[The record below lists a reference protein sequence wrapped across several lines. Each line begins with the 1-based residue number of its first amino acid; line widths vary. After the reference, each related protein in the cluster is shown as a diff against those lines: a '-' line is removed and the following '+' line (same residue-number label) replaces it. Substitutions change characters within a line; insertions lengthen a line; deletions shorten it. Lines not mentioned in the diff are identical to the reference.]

1 MEPRIQYAKTSDG
14 VSIAF
19 WTLGEGVVPLVHM
32 PVLGYSHVQLE
43 WQVPEWRLWYE
54 RLAEKRKL
62 IRYDGRGSGLSERR
76 VTDFSLDAQVLDLE
90 AVVDRLGLE
99 GFALMGAF
107 TTGPAAIAYAV
118 RHPERVSHLAL
129 WCSFAR
135 GSDYVRSSPEIQ
147 ALRALRD
154 QDWHMYT
161 EILSHVGFGW
171 SSGEEARRFAAFLRE
186 CITPEAFRAAITA
199 VDQVDV
205 TALLPEVKVP
215 TLVLHRRQVPYPVVD
230 LARDLA
236 ARIPD
241 ARLVVLEGTTVAPWP
256 DMEAVL
262 AAIDDFLGEGEP
274 SAAAPQ
280 PQAPALGT
288 FRTVLFTDIVGH
300 TEMMSRLGDERGR
313 AVLREHE
320 RITREVLKAHDGAE
334 VKTMGDGFLASFGS
348 VTKAVEC
355 AIALQRAFAERNAGG
370 SARSEALEGSPER
383 SEGRAEAPEPIR
395 IRIGLNAG
403 EPIEE
408 EGDLF
413 GATVILAARIAAQA
427 QGGEILAS
435 LAVREL
441 CAGKGFLFADTGEV
455 TLKGF
460 EEPVR
465 LFAVGWRE

>member
-19 WTLGEGVVPLVHM
+19 WTLGEGGVPLVHM

-99 GFALMGAF
+99 AFALMGAF

-118 RHPERVSHLAL
+118 RHPERVSHLGL

-135 GSDYVRSSPEIQ
+135 GSDYVQSSPEIQ
-147 ALRALRD
+147 AMRALRD

-199 VDQVDV
+199 VDQFDV
-205 TALLPEVKVP
+205 TDLLPQLQVP
-215 TLVLHRRQVPYPVVD
+215 TLVLHRRQAAYPVLD

-241 ARLVVLEGTTVAPWP
+241 ARLVVLEGTTAVPWL
-256 DMEAVL
+256 DMEPAL
-262 AAIDDFLGEGEP
+262 AAIDEFLGEGEP
-274 SAAAPQ
+274 AASAAEPPPPGA
-280 PQAPALGT
+280 

-300 TEMMSRLGDERGR
+300 TEMMSRLGDEGGR

-320 RITREVLKAHDGAE
+320 RITREVLKAHGGTE
-334 VKTMGDGFLASFGS
+334 VKTMGDGFMASFGS

-355 AIALQRAFAERNAGG
+355 AIALQRAFAER
-370 SARSEALEGSPER
+370 EG
-383 SEGRAEAPEPIR
+383 EPLSVR
-395 IRIGLNAG
+395 VGLNAG

-408 EGDLF
+408 DGDLF
-413 GATVILAARIAAQA
+413 GATVILASRIAAKA
-427 QGGEILAS
+427 EGGEILVADT
-435 LAVREL
+435 VRGL
-441 CAGKGFLFADTGEV
+441 CSGKGFLFSDRGEFV
-455 TLKGF
+455 AKGF
-460 EEPVR
+460 DDAVR
-465 LFAVGWRE
+465 LYEVRWREEG